1 MIPNVKIG
9 NVAIEKTAC
18 LAPMA
23 GVADRA
29 FRLLCREYGASYV
42 IGEMASAKGLT
53 MSDRKTKEL
62 LEVTGEERPMAVQI
76 FGDDP
81 LVMAEA
87 AVRCMDF
94 SPDILDINMGCPA
107 PKITSGGAGSALMK
121 NPALAE
127 AIIRAVVRA
136 VPVPVTVKFRK
147 GWDGDSANAVEFAKR
162 AEAAGAAAICIHGR
176 TRQQMYAPPVDLDCI
191 REVKQA
197 VRIPVIGNGDVNS
210 VESAV
215 RMYEQTGCDLVMIGR
230 GALGHPW
237 LFAQLKAYFET
248 GALLPEP
255 PLFERMEVMKR
266 HVRMICACKGE
277 RTAMKE
283 ARGHAS
289 WYMKGLRGAAALRRQ
304 AGCLREYAD
313 IERLAELVL
322 ESCAVQGES

>member
-230 GALGHPW
+230 GALGHP
-237 LFAQLKAYFET
+237 
-248 GALLPEP
+248 
-255 PLFERMEVMKR
+255 
-266 HVRMICACKGE
+266 
-277 RTAMKE
+277 
-283 ARGHAS
+283 
-289 WYMKGLRGAAALRRQ
+289 
-304 AGCLREYAD
+304 GCCPA
-313 IERLAELVL
+313 
-322 ESCAVQGES
+322 